1 MQQQMENETISRH
14 RRPEEE
20 KDRYFKLRNILNI
33 LFMLGAVTGMLVY
46 YFSAQ
51 ATGTIIVLTAILFKV
66 AECCLRFIRK

>member
-1 MQQQMENETISRH
+1 MENETISRH

-51 ATGTIIVLTAILFKV
+51 VTGTIIILTAILFKV

>member
-1 MQQQMENETISRH
+1 MQQQMENETIRRH

-51 ATGTIIVLTAILFKV
+51 ATGTIIILTAILFKV

>member
-1 MQQQMENETISRH
+1 MENETISRH

-20 KDRYFKLRNILNI
+20 KDRSYKLRNILNI
-33 LFMLGAVTGMLVY
+33 LFKHGAVTGMLVY

-51 ATGTIIVLTAILFKV
+51 ATGTIIILTAILFKV

>member
-1 MQQQMENETISRH
+1 MQQQMENETINRH

-51 ATGTIIVLTAILFKV
+51 ATGTIIILTAILFKV